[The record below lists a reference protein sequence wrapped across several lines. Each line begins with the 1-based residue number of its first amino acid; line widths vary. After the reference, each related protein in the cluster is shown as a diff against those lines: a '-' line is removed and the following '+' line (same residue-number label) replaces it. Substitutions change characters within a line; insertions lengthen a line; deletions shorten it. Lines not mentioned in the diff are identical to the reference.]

1 MRMELTW
8 AAAVAFAIAGHAA
21 AADYAIDDLTARY
34 GTGYTWM
41 HVNNAGEL
49 AGVGGDSWSRSIEL
63 RLRSGSVSY
72 RDDSLDEIWPS
83 ALANDGTAY
92 YNGNTYDVFGNANI
106 YSKRRGLD
114 GTITPM
120 PAFRQGWPSNVTA
133 VNDHGIAVGSAKVDP
148 GYTRAAIFKDG
159 KVTAIGPA
167 NEDTVADGINNHG
180 AVVGHDLWN
189 TRSFMYADGK
199 LTNFDG
205 QVTAT
210 KINDANV
217 VAGSRLLAKGETAF
231 LYKDGVFT
239 DISLAGTSYSQTI
252 DLNNSGMLLG
262 YASNAFDA
270 TPTQYFVYINGETIV
285 LNDLVAAQG
294 YAGWNFGY
302 AKDIND
308 NGQVLLSLY
317 RDVGGVHE
325 SRELLLS
332 PVPEPGTWAMLL
344 AGLGCVGMLKR
355 RARAA

>member
-1 MRMELTW
+1 MQVKLTL
-8 AAAVAFAIAGHAA
+8 AA
-21 AADYAIDDLTARY
+21 AALLIASQASATNYSIDNLTARY
-34 GTGYTWM
+34 GEGYTWL
-41 HVNNAGEL
+41 HVNNGGEL
-49 AGVGGDSWSRSIEL
+49 AGVGGTTWSRSVEL

-72 RDDSLDEIWPS
+72 LDDSLFQIAPS
-83 ALANDGTAY
+83 ALANDGTVY
-92 YNGNTYDVFGNANI
+92 YQGLTYDVFGKEYI

-120 PAFRQGWPSNVTA
+120 PAFREGLPTRVTD
-133 VNDHGIAVGSAKVDP
+133 VNDHGIAVGSAPDESS
-148 GYTRAAIFKDG
+148 YTRAAIFKDG

-180 AVVGHDLWN
+180 AVVGHDLLN
-189 TRSFMYADGK
+189 THSFMYADGK

-217 VAGSRLLAKGETAF
+217 VAGSRLLANGNETAF

-239 DISLAGTSYSQTI
+239 DITVAGKSYSQTI

-262 YASNAFDA
+262 YAFNSFDA
-270 TPTQYFVYINGETIV
+270 TPTQYFVYANGETIV

-294 YAGWNFGY
+294 YAGWNFGQVY
-302 AKDIND
+302 DIND
-308 NGQVLLSLY
+308 NGQVLVSLY
-317 RDVGGVHE
+317 RDVNDVRE
-325 SRELLLS
+325 SRQLLLS

-344 AGLGCVGMLKR
+344 AGLACVGMVKR